1 MFILFGVGLHLHCSV
16 VGFREGKEK
25 CVKERVERCNGFAMD
40 IAETPKGL
48 ECACKHLSLTLEHP
62 FSRDVHNLEE
72 FTSLATVSS
81 FTTTPHTYVN
91 FLKKR
96 FNPCKKRSWF

>member
-1 MFILFGVGLHLHCSV
+1 VFILFGVGLHLHCSV

-72 FTSLATVSS
+72 FTSCSCRVHLIGNC
-81 FTTTPHTYVN
+81 FKLYNNTPHICQ
-91 FLKKR
+91 F
-96 FNPCKKRSWF
+96 S

>member
-25 CVKERVERCNGFAMD
+25 CVKERVERCNGFAKD

-48 ECACKHLSLTLEHP
+48 ECHSYDILGARMLWKPKEARILT
-62 FSRDVHNLEE
+62 
-72 FTSLATVSS
+72 
-81 FTTTPHTYVN
+81 N
-91 FLKKR
+91 FIDQ
-96 FNPCKKRSWF
+96 PV